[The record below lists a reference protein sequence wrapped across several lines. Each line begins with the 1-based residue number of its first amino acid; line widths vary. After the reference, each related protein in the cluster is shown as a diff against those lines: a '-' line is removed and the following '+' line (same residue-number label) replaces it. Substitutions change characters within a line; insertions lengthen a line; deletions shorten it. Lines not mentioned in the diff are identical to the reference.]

1 MITVDLRQ
9 QPLTLWELLQK
20 AETDI
25 VRIVSTSG
33 QEFMLVT
40 SEESL
45 EEEAKR
51 LGKSDKFMKFLAE
64 RARKP
69 AVISLKELKQRIDNS
84 AK

>member
-9 QPLTLWELLQK
+9 ESLSLFEVLER

-25 VRIVSTSG
+25 VRIVSTNG

-40 SEESL
+40 NEESF

-51 LGKSDKFMKFLAE
+51 LGKSDKFMKFLAQ
-64 RARKP
+64 RAKKSP
-69 AVISLKELKQRIDNS
+69 VMSLKDLKQRIGNTTG
-84 AK
+84 